1 MGFAER
7 LSECCSTSDMMAKEE
22 RIRDVEHVAAL
33 SGASGLGSDMMR
45 ARDYD
50 SKALRR
56 AILIL
61 ASKVRAE
68 MRLGM
73 GPSQQLATAAILEVM
88 HCQCRTCNGAAEQII
103 GGIRQVCPT
112 CGGTG
117 VHRWM
122 DADRAKATGYPIA
135 NWSMW
140 AKKYEIVIAIARR
153 FDSATV
159 HLSHKRMG

>member
-1 MGFAER
+1 MGFQER
-7 LSECCSTSDMMAKEE
+7 LSECCHSSDMMAKEE

-50 SKALRR
+50 PKALRR

-61 ASKVRAE
+61 ASKVRQD

-88 HCQCRTCNGAAEQII
+88 HWQCRTCNGAAEQII
-103 GGIRQVCPT
+103 GGVRQVCPT

-117 VHRWM
+117 VHRWL
-122 DADRAKATGYPIA
+122 DTDRAKATGYPLA

-140 AKKYEIVIAIARR
+140 AKKYERVIAIARR
-153 FDSATV
+153 FDSSTV

>member
-7 LSECCSTSDMMAKEE
+7 LSECCSTSDMTMTEE
-22 RIRDVEHVAAL
+22 KIRDVEHVAAL
-33 SGASGLGSDMMR
+33 SGASDLGSDMMR

-50 SKALRR
+50 PKALRR

-61 ASKVRAE
+61 ASKVRTDI
-68 MRLGM
+68 RLGM

-88 HCQCRTCNGAAEQII
+88 HWQCRTCNGAAERVI

-117 VHRWM
+117 VHRWL
-122 DADRAKATGYPIA
+122 DTDRAKATGYPLD
-135 NWSMW
+135 NWPMW
-140 AKKYEIVIAIARR
+140 AKKYEQVIAIARKH
-153 FDSATV
+153 DSATIGQAF
-159 HLSHKRMG
+159 KRMG